1 MEIIAGIALSI
12 LAMVLLAAVGLTTVV
27 ALGLMAGMGLLTDMS
42 FKRIFFLSFG
52 MALMAPVLVGA
63 ATFAAI
69 EDGTLERDLRRD
81 LDGIVQLP
89 PDAGG
94 WGGNLG
100 ETLDELREIG
110 REVDRGNLSE
120 SEAEERAERI
130 VRDVFGGD
138 VDRSEQPALPAPE
151 GDADEPVTVEIDG
164 VELSRDGDTVQINID

>member
-1 MEIIAGIALSI
+1 MTRRGGSDRELEFALAGE
-12 LAMVLLAAVGLTTVV
+12 
-27 ALGLMAGMGLLTDMS
+27 LLTLTDSVSVGEELSMV
-42 FKRIFFLSFG
+42 FASFG

-120 SEAEERAERI
+120 SEAEQRAERI

-138 VDRSEQPALPAPE
+138 LERPEQPEAPEQPALPAPD
-151 GDADEPVTVEIDG
+151 GDADESITVDIDG
-164 VELSRDGDTVQINID
+164 VQLSRDGDTVKIEID